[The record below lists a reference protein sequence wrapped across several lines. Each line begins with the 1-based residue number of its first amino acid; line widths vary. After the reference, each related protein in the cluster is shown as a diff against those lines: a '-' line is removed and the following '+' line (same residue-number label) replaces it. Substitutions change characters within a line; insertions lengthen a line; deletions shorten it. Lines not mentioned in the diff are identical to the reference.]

1 MAEERGFLGKTRVA
15 VRIGLALGAA
25 TAAALLLVRGAGPVQ
40 AGPARPRNVL
50 LIVADTLRANRLGCY
65 GYPRATSPNIDRLA
79 RSGTLYRHNYSQACW
94 TLPSMIS
101 LMTGRSV
108 VDELRQLPAGPP
120 VIGEAASE
128 AGFETAAFLTNQG
141 LGPASGFKRGW
152 ETYETLDNERA
163 DALAASFVSWHSART
178 EPKPWFAWVHFIDPH
193 EPYEPDAEHD
203 VFSGPRLD
211 QVRIDE
217 QLSRAEPELE
227 KLSPDPRTQS
237 LADSITRATSDSN
250 HYDGEVRSVD
260 DGVGTLL
267 AELERTGELGDTLV
281 IFCADHGDM
290 LYEHRQQPLITQGS
304 LKSNGYLPQGVLELF
319 GHGHRPWYYDP
330 LWHKP
335 LVIAGPGM
343 PVNAER
349 TQLSA
354 NLDIFPTV
362 LEVLGLPP
370 RAELEGRSL
379 WGGLES
385 DHERVFAHGHKT
397 SAVIE
402 RGGLKLI
409 LHPPEMFLEPAGG
422 PEKAE
427 LHDLLADPGEEL
439 DFAERRPDERDRL
452 VRAIHAWRER
462 SPHYGPTRT
471 GEAQL
476 KVLKKLGYIDGER

>member
-1 MAEERGFLGKTRVA
+1 MADARGFPGRLRVA
-15 VRIGLALGAA
+15 VQVAMALGAA
-25 TAAALLLVRGAGPVQ
+25 AIAALFLVRAPSPVE
-40 AGPARPRNVL
+40 AARPRPRNVL
-50 LIVADTLRANRLGCY
+50 LVVADTLRANRLGCY

-79 RSGTLYRHNYSQACW
+79 RLGTLYRRNYSQACW

-108 VDELRQLPAGPP
+108 VDELRQLPPQPP
-120 VIGEAASE
+120 VIGEAARD

-152 ETYETLDNERA
+152 ETYESLDNERA
-163 DALAASFVSWHSART
+163 DALASSFVAWHSERSDAR
-178 EPKPWFAWVHFIDPH
+178 PWFAWVHFIDPH

-211 QVRIDE
+211 QARIDE
-217 QLSRAEPELE
+217 QLSRAQPELQ

-237 LADSITRATSDSN
+237 LQDSIARATSDSN
-250 HYDGEVRSVD
+250 RYDGEVRSVD
-260 DGVGTLL
+260 DGFGRILS
-267 AELERTGELGDTLV
+267 ELERTGELANTLV

-290 LYEHRQQPLITQGS
+290 LYEQRQQPRITQGS
-304 LKSNGYLPQGVLELF
+304 FEANGYLPQGVLELF

-330 LWHKP
+330 LWNTP
-335 LVIAGPGM
+335 LLIAGPGM
-343 PVNAER
+343 PANAVR

-354 NLDIFPTV
+354 NLDIFPT
-362 LEVLGLPP
+362 LLDALGLPP

-385 DHERVFAHGHKT
+385 DHERVFAYGHKT

-402 RGGLKLI
+402 RDGLKLI

-422 PEKAE
+422 PEKPE
-427 LHDLLADPGEEL
+427 LHDVFADPAEEL
-439 DFAERRPDERDRL
+439 DFGERRPADRERL
-452 VRAIHAWRER
+452 TRAIRAWHER
-462 SPHYGPTRT
+462 SPHYGSGRT